1 MLDMLSKSEMTKE
14 IILALNSMF
23 AIAIFEKSFELFA
36 AAVCD
41 VWVGARDFD
50 RHYAASTRIQSS
62 TIATESKN

>member
-36 AAVCD
+36 AAACD
-41 VWVGARDFD
+41 VWVGA
-50 RHYAASTRIQSS
+50 
-62 TIATESKN
+62 